1 MEPLGDGISN
11 PLEGNTTLTLFDVD
25 VPAAAARNCSDSRE
39 GRDERVGLGR
49 QRLIQRLHILRGQ
62 GGQGGAA
69 DMYCDAYGNVYC
81 GYYND
86 EGLDGDGD
94 GGAEGRVARP
104 QEGSKQR
111 LERKKKERRER
122 KAWLTHA
129 KKDWDKYK
137 ASGRV
142 WQVEQTYEA
151 AMTSLNGRH

>member
-1 MEPLGDGISN
+1 
-11 PLEGNTTLTLFDVD
+11 
-25 VPAAAARNCSDSRE
+25 
-39 GRDERVGLGR
+39 
-49 QRLIQRLHILRGQ
+49 
-62 GGQGGAA
+62 
-69 DMYCDAYGNVYC
+69 MYCDAYGNVYC

-122 KAWLTHA
+122 KAWLMHA

-137 ASGRV
+137 ASGWV

-151 AMTSLNGRH
+151 AMTSLNGRHESFLRQANLSLAEWRDSMAEQSLSALFLAMWLADDLDTELDHDVT